1 MSYYGGR
8 SRLARLALEKLEN
21 DNHLAELNHSSVN
34 LQLFLYNFI
43 NLDFKLFYFL
53 SNSKILVVPIWQSKS
68 TRGLNKQQISWARRR
83 RWDHWFFARKPR
95 EIRMVLHS
103 IDPLGYA
110 LVAQILHVDHIR
122 QWAAPTGLNVCLL
135 NATISNAYR
144 VQRN

>member
-53 SNSKILVVPIWQSKS
+53 SNSNILVVPI
-68 TRGLNKQQISWARRR
+68 
-83 RWDHWFFARKPR
+83 
-95 EIRMVLHS
+95 
-103 IDPLGYA
+103 
-110 LVAQILHVDHIR
+110 
-122 QWAAPTGLNVCLL
+122 
-135 NATISNAYR
+135 
-144 VQRN
+144 